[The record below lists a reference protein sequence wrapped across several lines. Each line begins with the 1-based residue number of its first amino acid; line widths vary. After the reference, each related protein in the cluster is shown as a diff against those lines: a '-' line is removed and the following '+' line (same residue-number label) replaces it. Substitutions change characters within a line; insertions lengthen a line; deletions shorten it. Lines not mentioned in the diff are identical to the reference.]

1 MIDFST
7 NIALFRLLQLS
18 SSTLPVGAYSYS
30 EGLEALV
37 QADKIDSGSSLQQW
51 LEQEL
56 QHGSIRV
63 EAAVMLRVYQATIV
77 QDFET
82 VISWNNWLSA
92 VRETE
97 ELRLQSWQMGRS
109 LLRLLRDT
117 DATMLVKDGTI
128 DPKMILAY
136 LQTKTGHACNFAT
149 AFGVAAVIWQIEL
162 RSALPGYLFSWASNL
177 VGAGVRLVPL
187 GQTVGQQLLLDLQT
201 SLDRAAQA
209 ILTLTDD
216 DLTSCSWGL
225 SLASMTHE
233 TQYSRLFRS

>member
-1 MIDFST
+1 MIDFSS

-37 QADKIDSGSSLQQW
+37 QVGKIDSGSSLQHW

-63 EAAVMLRVYQATIV
+63 EAAVMLRVYQSLIV
-77 QDFET
+77 QDFDA
-82 VISWNNWLSA
+82 INYWNTWLSA

-109 LLRLLRDT
+109 LLRLLQDT
-117 DATMLVKDGTI
+117 DTTMLGKDGVI
-128 DPKMILAY
+128 DPQVILTQ
-136 LQTKTGHACNFAT
+136 LQSRVGNACNFAS

-201 SLDRAAQA
+201 SLDRSAQA
-209 ILTLTDD
+209 IMTLTDD

-225 SLASMTHE
+225 SLASMSHE

>member
-1 MIDFST
+1 MIDFSS

-37 QADKIDSGSSLQQW
+37 QVGKIDSGSSLQHW

-63 EAAVMLRVYQATIV
+63 EAAVMLRVYQATIA
-77 QDFET
+77 QDFDA
-82 VISWNNWLSA
+82 VNYWNVWLSA

-109 LLRLLRDT
+109 LLRLLQDT
-117 DATMLVKDGTI
+117 DATMLVKDGAI
-128 DPKMILAY
+128 DPQVILTQ
-136 LQTKTGHACNFAT
+136 LQSRVGNTCNFAT

-187 GQTVGQQLLLDLQT
+187 GQTVGQQLLLDLQPNLAR
-201 SLDRAAQA
+201 SAQA
-209 ILTLTDD
+209 IMSLTDD

-225 SLASMTHE
+225 SLASMSHE